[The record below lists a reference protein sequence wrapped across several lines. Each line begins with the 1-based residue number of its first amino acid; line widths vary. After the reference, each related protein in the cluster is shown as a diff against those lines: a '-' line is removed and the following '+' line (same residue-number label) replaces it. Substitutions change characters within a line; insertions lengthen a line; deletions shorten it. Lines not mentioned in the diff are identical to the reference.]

1 MWDNRNGWI
10 DVNAYLFTATFS
22 DHSNVEFRCNPEYD
36 YSDAYNQASKYANA
50 LGRIP
55 EIFRSRVDIF
65 DLNRG
70 KYWGLQDSSPTF
82 LDNY

>member
-1 MWDNRNGWI
+1 MYDGRNGWI
-10 DVNAYLFTATFS
+10 DVNPYLFTATFS
-22 DHSNVEFRCNPEYD
+22 DHSNVEFRCSPEYD
-36 YSDAYNQASKYANA
+36 YSDAYNQASKYANV

-70 KYWGLQDSSPTF
+70 KYWDL
-82 LDNY
+82 

>member
-1 MWDNRNGWI
+1 MYDGRSGWI

-82 LDNY
+82 NY